1 LYIIRLLYLID
12 YKKATFRKI
21 KVNQIEAILFMP
33 LPEYQ
38 KYMKIGVFPIF
49 SYPYRNKIYT
59 FATIENAAIEL
70 S

>member
-1 LYIIRLLYLID
+1 LII
-12 YKKATFRKI
+12 KKQPLGKI

-49 SYPYRNKIYT
+49 SYPYRK
-59 FATIENAAIEL
+59 
-70 S
+70 